1 MRAGVAGATL
11 AETMTRS
18 GLPPHGALYD
28 KVAEVLAREEQ
39 IARCVM
45 WTRQST
51 IPDSV
56 GLRQRRSGGE
66 CG

>member
-28 KVAEVLAREEQ
+28 KVAEVLARERQ
-39 IARCVM
+39 IAR
-45 WTRQST
+45 
-51 IPDSV
+51 
-56 GLRQRRSGGE
+56 
-66 CG
+66 